1 MRKLLFLLII
11 FISFIKINEV
21 KAENS
26 LIIWENTDIIV
37 SVNDNIDNYANIPKA
52 YVYENGVKKELSY
65 FIGVE
70 GTSLSSVSTTI
81 IDKYVVIY
89 EVSYDNYISR
99 KEITFHVV
107 DNISPSLTNN
117 PTELNIL
124 VNSKNEVN
132 YLEGIYVKDNYC
144 TEEEIK
150 ISYDASNVNYNQIGS
165 YLVYYSIS
173 DTSNNVYNFYRTI
186 NVIDNISPKIICS
199 KPLYINID
207 SKEINYYYNIDITD
221 NYDNNPT
228 LIVDSS
234 NVLINKVGHYIIKYI
249 GYDDSLNEIVF
260 EREAIVIDN
269 ISPTIT
275 LKKYYIE
282 VDINNLPSNG
292 FIKNNIENVSDN
304 LTALSS
310 KDVKFIN
317 EVKTEY
323 GTYKIIYYV
332 FDEYDNYSEVILNV
346 WVKDFIP
353 PEINGE
359 GKNLLLNTSFDP
371 LSYVQAIDNID
382 GNITDKLIIEYSNV
396 DTNVEGLYKVTYSV
410 YDSSGN
416 YRVKDIYYNVTS
428 VHDYKYE
435 EVNTTEIPDVTYSD
449 NSTNQIKDK
458 TAKTNNIVPIIV
470 FSSGIIL
477 FIIVKIVIK
486 IKKMHSL

>member
-1 MRKLLFLLII
+1 M
-11 FISFIKINEV
+11 
-21 KAENS
+21 
-26 LIIWENTDIIV
+26 
-37 SVNDNIDNYANIPKA
+37 
-52 YVYENGVKKELSY
+52 
-65 FIGVE
+65 
-70 GTSLSSVSTTI
+70 
-81 IDKYVVIY
+81 
-89 EVSYDNYISR
+89 
-99 KEITFHVV
+99 
-107 DNISPSLTNN
+107 
-117 PTELNIL
+117 
-124 VNSKNEVN
+124 
-132 YLEGIYVKDNYC
+132 
-144 TEEEIK
+144 
-150 ISYDASNVNYNQIGS
+150 
-165 YLVYYSIS
+165 
-173 DTSNNVYNFYRTI
+173 
-186 NVIDNISPKIICS
+186 
-199 KPLYINID
+199 
-207 SKEINYYYNIDITD
+207 
-221 NYDNNPT
+221 
-228 LIVDSS
+228 
-234 NVLINKVGHYIIKYI
+234 
-249 GYDDSLNEIVF
+249 
-260 EREAIVIDN
+260 
-269 ISPTIT
+269 
-275 LKKYYIE
+275 
-282 VDINNLPSNG
+282 DINNLPSNG

-486 IKKMHSL
+486 IKIMHSL